1 MSKLLLND
9 KHVSNVHHLKLWRDG
24 RRKKSPNW
32 SEMALEGFQQIELPP
47 YTDPMNDI
55 TREEL
60 RSTLSAIE
68 DRMDKRIDRMEA
80 TEEKRSE
87 SYRRE
92 QEARDRLYTE
102 RFEAMHKRLEDRDS
116 IIDSK
121 LDTMNSSVRL
131 MTHTVDGFE
140 ARLDKKLDE
149 VKSSNRSARW
159 ATLAIAAA
167 TVVGIWGV
175 NSTIV
180 GSVTGF
186 FDAGQSATERQQ
198 ATEKLILD
206 AKAQSEATHR
216 LLIEM
221 QAREQTKFRMP
232 DSKPE

>member
-1 MSKLLLND
+1 MSK
-9 KHVSNVHHLKLWRDG
+9 HPQELKDQFEVCLPTNKVRAQAPDPAVNRDSG
-24 RRKKSPNW
+24 
-32 SEMALEGFQQIELPP
+32 EGKEDTP
-47 YTDPMNDI
+47 PMNDI

-68 DRMDKRIDRMEA
+68 DRMDKRIDRMES

-87 SYRRE
+87 AYRRE

-131 MTHTVDGFE
+131 MTLTVDGFE
-140 ARLDKKLDE
+140 TRLDKKLDE
-149 VKSSNRSARW
+149 VKSSNRNARW

-186 FDAGQSATERQQ
+186 FDAGKSTFERQQ
-198 ATEKLILD
+198 STEKLIQD
-206 AKAQSEATHR
+206 AKAQSEATYR
-216 LLIEM
+216 LLLEM
-221 QAREQTKFRMP
+221 QTREPAKNQPP